1 MSWYSKIVDFF
12 ISVYIL
18 STLCVKTDSFQ
29 SRQLE
34 TANPII
40 VGHSIHP
47 WGLLWKY
54 KSQIGNTRYIKYFR
68 ETKLSVMEV
77 VGFDQSQWSI
87 KRRRS
92 QL

>member
-1 MSWYSKIVDFF
+1 MCENGFLSIPTARDGESDHSRSLDPSMRSFVIV
-12 ISVYIL
+12 
-18 STLCVKTDSFQ
+18 
-29 SRQLE
+29 
-34 TANPII
+34 
-40 VGHSIHP
+40 
-47 WGLLWKY
+47 
-54 KSQIGNTRYIKYFR
+54 QIGNTRYIKYFR